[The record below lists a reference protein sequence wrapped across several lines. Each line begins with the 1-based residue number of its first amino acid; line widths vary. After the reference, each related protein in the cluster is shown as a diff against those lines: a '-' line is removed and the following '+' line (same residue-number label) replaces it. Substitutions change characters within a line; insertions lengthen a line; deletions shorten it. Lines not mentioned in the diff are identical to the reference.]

1 MKINPFLSY
10 NDTVSKSILLVGF
23 LVMFSGCSLFQEQE
37 QKENAEVENLK
48 SLQERV
54 KALNPEYEWLNADIK
69 VKVETPERTLRGSGD
84 LKIRKDSVIW
94 LSISAALGIEVLRA
108 KITPDSFKVLNR
120 LKNEYM
126 IKRFDFINNYTGT
139 RKRKLAFQNVAN
151 IFLGQPFFPITIDHK
166 LTMDSTSVSLRKEGE
181 VLNEQIGLLPDYL
194 KTKTYKLKKP
204 ATGQGL
210 SIKYS
215 DYEQVR
221 ESRLP
226 GNISLLARKPARF
239 HLDLTLK
246 NLTFL
251 QEDQAIFSVP
261 SHYEQVR

>member
-1 MKINPFLSY
+1 MLI
-10 NDTVSKSILLVGF
+10 
-23 LVMFSGCSLFQEQE
+23 FSGCNLFEEQD
-37 QKENAEVENLK
+37 QKKNVEVENLK
-48 SLQERV
+48 NLQERV
-54 KALNPEYEWLNADIK
+54 ESLNPDYKWLNADLK
-69 VKVETPERTLRGSGD
+69 VKVETPDRNLRGSGD

-94 LSISAALGIEVLRA
+94 LSISAALGIEVMRA
-108 KITPDSFKVLNR
+108 KITPDSFQVMNR

-126 IKRFDFINNYTGT
+126 RKPFNFVNNYTST
-139 RKRKLAFQNVAN
+139 RQRSLAFHNLTN
-151 IFLGQPFFPITIDHK
+151 IFLGQPFFPITIDHQ
-166 LTMDSTSVSLRKEGE
+166 LEMDSTSISLNQKDK
-181 VLNEQIGLLPDYL
+181 VFTEQISLLPDYL
-194 KTKTYKLKKP
+194 KTKTYQLKKP

-210 SIKYS
+210 SIQYS

-226 GNISLLARKPARF
+226 GNIAILAKKPERF